1 MEQDINGRKK
11 MRSLLSKSSGQF
23 LIFISIVMLC
33 CFPLFFYAMKK
44 FYTKDLDELIKF
56 RSEHFVETNNP
67 MLKVSDIEYWNR
79 FNEDMKILSYENSY
93 PLNKVVQKSLF
104 SNAEN
109 HEIDYRIYYR
119 KISIEGKLYV
129 FMSQIA
135 MIESKYLF
143 RTLSVQYLLFFV
155 IIIAGLLG
163 IQFILSRRLWKPFYN
178 SLNEIEN
185 FNLEKGK
192 VPEFKETTTTEFARL
207 NNNLSKLM
215 KENVAS
221 YQQQKEFT
229 ENASHE
235 LQTPLAVF
243 QSQLDLLLQD
253 DSLNEYQ
260 MRVMESLYDVSS
272 RLTRLNKNLLLLS
285 RIDNSQFKET
295 ITINFSQL
303 LEHQLMYFKELA
315 SNNKITLSA
324 DIQNVLKIKANKVLL
339 ESLINNLISNA
350 IRHNYSG
357 GFIHIE
363 VKHNIFQISNSGHK
377 TALDKEKV
385 FRRFSRTSEER
396 KGNGLGLSIV
406 NQICKLHSWD
416 VRYDYNDKTHCFYV
430 NFYPE

>member
-1 MEQDINGRKK
+1 

-33 CFPLFFYAMKK
+33 CFPLFFYVMKI

-56 RSEHFVETNNP
+56 RSEHFVETNNL

-119 KISIEGKLYV
+119 KISIEGKPYV

-135 MIESKYLF
+135 MIESKDLF

-235 LQTPLAVF
+235 LK
-243 QSQLDLLLQD
+243 
-253 DSLNEYQ
+253 
-260 MRVMESLYDVSS
+260 RHWLYFN
-272 RLTRLNKNLLLLS
+272 R
-285 RIDNSQFKET
+285 
-295 ITINFSQL
+295 
-303 LEHQLMYFKELA
+303 
-315 SNNKITLSA
+315 
-324 DIQNVLKIKANKVLL
+324 
-339 ESLINNLISNA
+339 NLIC
-350 IRHNYSG
+350 YYKT
-357 GFIHIE
+357 IH
-363 VKHNIFQISNSGHK
+363 
-377 TALDKEKV
+377 
-385 FRRFSRTSEER
+385 
-396 KGNGLGLSIV
+396 
-406 NQICKLHSWD
+406 
-416 VRYDYNDKTHCFYV
+416 
-430 NFYPE
+430 

>member
-1 MEQDINGRKK
+1 

-79 FNEDMKILSYENSY
+79 FNEDMKILPYENSY

-104 SNAEN
+104 SNVEN

-119 KISIEGKLYV
+119 KISIEGKPYV

-135 MIESKYLF
+135 MIESKDLF
-143 RTLSVQYLLFFV
+143 RTLGVQYLLFFV
-155 IIIAGLLG
+155 IIVIGLLG
-163 IQFILSRRLWKPFYN
+163 IQFVLSRCLWKPFYN
-178 SLNEIEN
+178 SLNEIED
-185 FNLEKGK
+185 FNLEKGEI
-192 VPEFKETTTTEFARL
+192 PEFEKTTTTEFARL
-207 NNNLSKLM
+207 NGNLTKLM
-215 KENVAS
+215 EENVAS
-221 YQQQKEFT
+221 YKQQKEFT

-253 DSLNEYQ
+253 NSLNESQ
-260 MRVMESLYDVSS
+260 MNVIESLYDVSS

-295 ITINFSQL
+295 ITIDFSQL
-303 LEHQLMYFKELA
+303 LERQLTYFKELA
-315 SNNKITLSA
+315 SNNGITLSA
-324 DIQNVLKIKANKVLL
+324 NIQNALEITANKVLL

-363 VKHNIFQISNSGHK
+363 VNGNTFQIGNSGSK
-377 TALDKEKV
+377 TPLDKEKV

-396 KGNGLGLSIV
+396 KGNGLGLSII
-406 NQICKLHSWD
+406 NQICKLHGWE
-416 VRYDYNDKTHCFYV
+416 VRYNYKDEIHCFYV
-430 NFYPE
+430 NFYLE